1 MATQSERPLKRG
13 EQRIVA
19 LLGIPTLALALVVT
33 MVTTYLPVVARSF
46 VGSTVV
52 IGVIVGIEG
61 LLALWLPLVVGTWS
75 DRLRTRLGGR
85 LPFVLA
91 ASPVL
96 IVALAAMGAVD
107 SVGTLA

>member
-33 MVTTYLPVVARSF
+33 MVTTYLPVVARGF

-61 LLALWLPLVVGTWS
+61 LFALWLPLVVGTWS
-75 DRLRTRLGGR
+75 DRVRTRIGGR
-85 LPFVLA
+85 PPFLLA
-91 ASPVL
+91 GSPGV
-96 IVALAAMGAVD
+96 IVGV
-107 SVGTLA
+107 V